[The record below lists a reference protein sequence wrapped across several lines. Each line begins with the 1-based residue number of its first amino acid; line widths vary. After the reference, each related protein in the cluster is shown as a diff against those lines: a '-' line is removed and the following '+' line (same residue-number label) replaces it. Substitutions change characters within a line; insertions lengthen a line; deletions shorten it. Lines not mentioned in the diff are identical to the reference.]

1 MTAERYASC
10 RAVPHEKPHTDRRRH
25 SGSRSALPDPVRS
38 RRLRTRADAL
48 PVIPDADTPGLLD
61 GLETQFNRYETG
73 LSLSVSFP
81 ILDRVREQIAAAR
94 AYAVSGSDTDYA
106 AALAVLREA
115 LNDLDRLERFSV
127 RNIM

>member
-10 RAVPHEKPHTDRRRH
+10 RAVPHEEPHTDRRRR
-25 SGSRSALPDPVRS
+25 SG
-38 RRLRTRADAL
+38 TRADAL
-48 PVIPDADTPGLLD
+48 PAIPDADTPGLLD
-61 GLETQFNRYETG
+61 GLEAQFNRYETG

>member
-1 MTAERYASC
+1 MR
-10 RAVPHEKPHTDRRRH
+10 
-25 SGSRSALPDPVRS
+25 GSVAA
-38 RRLRTRADAL
+38 LRTRADAL

>member
-1 MTAERYASC
+1 M
-10 RAVPHEKPHTDRRRH
+10 
-25 SGSRSALPDPVRS
+25 RS
-38 RRLRTRADAL
+38 RTPTAAVIAAAVLLCLILCAVAANAVFVRGSVAALRTRADAL
-48 PVIPDADTPGLLD
+48 PAIPDADTPGLLD
-61 GLETQFNRYETG
+61 GLGAQFNRYETG

>member
-1 MTAERYASC
+1 MR
-10 RAVPHEKPHTDRRRH
+10 
-25 SGSRSALPDPVRS
+25 GSVAA
-38 RRLRTRADAL
+38 LRTRADAL
-48 PVIPDADTPGLLD
+48 PAIPDAGTPGLLD
-61 GLETQFNRYETG
+61 GLEAQFNRYETG